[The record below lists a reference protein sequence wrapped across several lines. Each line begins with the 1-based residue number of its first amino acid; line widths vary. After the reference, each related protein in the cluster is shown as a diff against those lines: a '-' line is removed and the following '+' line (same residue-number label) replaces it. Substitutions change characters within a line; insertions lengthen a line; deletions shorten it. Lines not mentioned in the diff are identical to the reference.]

1 MVDTCL
7 VRPRKC
13 WAEPEVPIKT
23 SGDLVRSLGTVDA
36 LRPYWPI
43 GPDVKFLWLANHA
56 GVNDFYST
64 TQAFVCAAL
73 VAHLGCQLFLTREI
87 AHDPGFP
94 DRLRERFLNIGM
106 LAHRHGGNCRDT
118 VAVVRGGDC
127 YCINL
132 VLHLL
137 KEFPEILVLFG
148 LRKFLAF
155 AAEHIG
161 IDIAQGRDFSPFA
174 RSVIGVAAT
183 FSPDP
188 DTGYPDLGVEI
199 LSAHDGGEP

>member
-13 WAEPEVPIKT
+13 WAEPEVPVKT
-23 SGDLVRSLGTVDA
+23 SGDFVRSLRTVDTLGPHRA
-36 LRPYWPI
+36 VGPNVKLLRFA
-43 GPDVKFLWLANHA
+43 DHA
-56 GVNDFYST
+56 RVDDFYST
-64 TQAFVCAAL
+64 TQAFVRTAL
-73 VAHLGCQLFLTREI
+73 VSHLGRQLFLSCKIPHDTR
-87 AHDPGFP
+87 FP
-94 DRLRERFLNIGM
+94 DSLRERLLHVGM
-106 LAHRHGGNCRDT
+106 LAHRHGGNCGNA
-118 VAVVRGGDC
+118 VAVVRGRNSHRID
-127 YCINL
+127 L
-132 VLHLL
+132 VLHLFE
-137 KEFPEILVLFG
+137 EFPEILVLFG